1 MHAVKAGGHM
11 TRAFSTL
18 SYFSPKRVY
27 YNSRNLNKLIFS
39 ILSQE
44 SSRDYTQPKSL
55 VPRERNGIA
64 IYAMDQR

>member
-1 MHAVKAGGHM
+1 MYAVKAGGHM

-27 YNSRNLNKLIFS
+27 LQSRNFDKLILT
-39 ILSQE
+39 ILSKE
-44 SSRDYTQPKSL
+44 SSRDYTQRNSL
-55 VPRERNGIA
+55 VSRQRNGIA